1 MLAFFWAATMFS
13 VVALPAAL
21 AHLSPRLV
29 QAGALEGEAQ
39 GPKGQPLPFGVEELD
54 RLLPDG
60 GLLRGGV
67 VELSIAGS
75 GLGTTLALGA
85 VRAFQEQRAASFGG
99 SRKPW
104 CAFVDPS
111 GTLYAPGVAA
121 SGVALDRLLVVRPDV
136 EAIGRVALKL
146 AESAVFDLVVVDL
159 LGTLGR
165 PLELSLARFGRVVR
179 RLAMAVDGT
188 DKSVLLLTDAL
199 TPRALPLPVAQRIEL
214 TRPTA
219 GRLLVRVAKDRRG
232 RITMQRPIAWT
243 RGSSVSEEVAE
254 EDTANVRQLA

>member
-1 MLAFFWAATMFS
+1 MFS

-29 QAGALEGEAQ
+29 QAGALEGEAR
-39 GPKGQPLPFGVEELD
+39 GPAGQALPFGVEELD

-67 VELSIAGS
+67 VELAISGS

-111 GTLYAPGVAA
+111 STLYAPGVAA
-121 SGVALDRLLVVRPDV
+121 SGIALERLLVVRPEG

-146 AESAVFDLVVVDL
+146 VESAVFELVVVDL

-165 PLELSLARFGRVVR
+165 PLEPSLARFGRVVR
-179 RLAMAVDGT
+179 RLSMAVDGT

-214 TRPTA
+214 TRPAA

-232 RITMQRPIAWT
+232 RVSMQRPMAWT
-243 RGSSVSEEVAE
+243 RGVRVFEESPGE
-254 EDTANVRQLA
+254 EAANVRQLA